1 VVLFACRLFFIVL
14 FLGLFVCFSFP
25 RYLFS
30 PFSPFLKVKKT
41 RRGGG
46 DFLPAFTIFFLLF
59 SSLEA
64 SLLCAC
70 ACLFF
75 LPPLR
80 VFFISGGEEDKDR
93 TWCFVFAVELLEGF
107 LTVESGI

>member
-1 VVLFACRLFFIVL
+1 M
-14 FLGLFVCFSFP
+14 CFSFP
-25 RYLFS
+25 HYLLS

-46 DFLPAFTIFFLLF
+46 VFLPAFTIFFLLF

-70 ACLFF
+70 VFF
-75 LPPLR
+75 LPRLR

-93 TWCFVFAVELLEGF
+93 TWCFLVAVELLEGF
-107 LTVESGI
+107 LTVDSGI

>member
-1 VVLFACRLFFIVL
+1 
-14 FLGLFVCFSFP
+14 VCFSFP

-46 DFLPAFTIFFLLF
+46 VFLLAFTIFFLLF
-59 SSLEA
+59 SSLGA

-70 ACLFF
+70 VCVCVFF
-75 LPPLR
+75 LPRLR

-93 TWCFVFAVELLEGF
+93 TCCFVVAVELLEGF